1 MFEFTKLC
9 ARYESLTMLERREL
23 LTEKSAQVI
32 KNLRQLDISD
42 IDPIKTLASFIIGS
56 VVSGSDIDEKEYLLI
71 YPSLVKVFG
80 YDFDFAQIKKSFY
93 PNQENRKQVEK
104 FTKAMLNIMSNL
116 DDEVKADI
124 ISLCLL
130 IATTDSI
137 ISLKTRHYIRQLC
150 KS

>member
-71 YPSLVKVFG
+71 YPSLDDIFNTDNKYANYKNVIEKIKTESCYLDLKVKEII
-80 YDFDFAQIKKSFY
+80 DLL
-93 PNQENRKQVEK
+93 EK
-104 FTKAMLNIMSNL
+104 EL
-116 DDEVKADI
+116 
-124 ISLCLL
+124 
-130 IATTDSI
+130 
-137 ISLKTRHYIRQLC
+137 Q
-150 KS
+150 